1 MTMIVTV
8 SLGVTSL
15 PVHAD
20 DSANS
25 ESTSQ
30 TNLGRDT
37 ESVEEQ
43 SDTSD
48 RPENDQVDKDASDNG
63 DSTELDTTEPAA
75 ADSTAGEDAES
86 AVDDSSSQTE
96 QKSNDQKQTT
106 DSGEASEEESNKN
119 DTETNTEQQKG
130 TSDSASAQE
139 GSLSESVD
147 QPETPASQSTQPET
161 SQDNKIL
168 NPIIRRIIRPSDT
181 KTAVYRFYNGDQL
194 VSEQTVKDGDTLLEP
209 EAPVKVDETFTGWY
223 AKDSD
228 EKFDGFGTVGD
239 ITEDGQSYD
248 YYARFSA
255 NTVYVYYYDQYDNLI
270 DTVTAQQDTDI
281 KISENMP
288 MIQVEPLT
296 QHHEG
301 WHLEG
306 STEDVSGEY
315 RVGTE
320 SVKLY
325 PILKEGYWVN
335 YDSNGGSSIASQ
347 FIDRNASPDQK
358 KASQPSV
365 IPAKEGYTFEGWYSD
380 KELTNKYDFNSEVDA
395 PLTLYAK
402 YVPKTDTG
410 YSVRYWIEYQTDAT
424 SNNGRGSWGY
434 KFVGRE
440 SRTGTTGSNAEYD
453 GDYIFK
459 APVNLVKYGYSLNTE
474 KTKTIPIAADGTTIL
489 DVYYDC
495 RAYDIAFHFPGPD
508 GKPHTVSDR
517 NVKFSAS
524 LAYLW
529 EQIYAIKPKEKLF
542 DGNHRFAGGP
552 DTRFVADDSELSTML
567 DRGNSVYNYQGMGT
581 ENSFYNV
588 FCETLHGK
596 APNGQTIVR
605 NVSRRGSGDTRS
617 YYLHHSGAFTSGGNG
632 ALDNGDIGVEGFT
645 PALDLSDGHY
655 LVYKNGKIVVW
666 YRYHQGWDDVHQLVD
681 ENGKG
686 VSYWGKDMPL
696 NIYLTRNIYTITYH
710 TAGGPSID
718 TASVPYEDDVRQYEP
733 KEYIAGNTQMTEG
746 NQKLVFAGW
755 YKDARLTEPFDFDI
769 TMPAYNLEL
778 YAKWE
783 PIKYTVTFD
792 TAGGSTIAPIKN
804 IAYGSTI
811 EKPADP
817 VYEGRIFLGWTLNGE
832 PYNFADGVTDDITL
846 KAEWRSIKAYQ
857 ATYDLNGGS
866 GTTPVDDT
874 AYYENGRVV
883 VADAGSIKA
892 PDGKVFLGWKCSGD
906 GKIYYPGGV
915 APMKFGGMTFT
926 AQWGDA
932 DTAISMKYDFNFK
945 SYGIAAEGNESKTV
959 NGITNNRRITLAD
972 FDTMGQTP
980 KGWRFDGWYLDADCT
995 DGPYTDVLVDRN
1007 DEEKNVV
1014 YAKWTKIS
1022 SDVMPKHH
1030 HHHHH
1035 GDGDSQS
1042 DRVENN
1048 ALIPKAV
1055 NAQPASNPPAD
1066 STEATAVE
1074 SAVRPVETVT
1084 ADTDQK
1090 VLSASRG
1097 AGAPAGRSAVS
1108 TGDNSQIIIFGI
1120 VFLIAGAGLAVLLM
1134 KGKRNRA

>member
-1 MTMIVTV
+1 MHRGRRVDHYTVVRGKICKYHLFTTNKAVHIIIFSTLCTDYCNGVNVMKKKVLSILMIIIVTV

-48 RPENDQVDKDASDNG
+48 RSENDQVDKDASDNG

-75 ADSTAGEDAES
+75 A
-86 AVDDSSSQTE
+86 
-96 QKSNDQKQTT
+96 
-106 DSGEASEEESNKN
+106 
-119 DTETNTEQQKG
+119 
-130 TSDSASAQE
+130 AQE
-139 GSLSESVD
+139 ASLSESVD

-194 VSEQTVKDGDTLLEP
+194 VSEQTVKAGDTLLEP

-424 SNNGRGSWGY
+424 SNDGRGSWGY

-495 RAYDIAFHFPGPD
+495 RAYDIEFHFPGPD

-529 EQIYAIKPKEKLF
+529 EQIYAIKPKDKLF
-542 DGNHRFAGGP
+542 DGSHRFAGGP
-552 DTRFVADDSELSTML
+552 DNYFVADDSELSTML
-567 DRGNSVYNYQGMGT
+567 DRGNSVYNYQGMGN

-617 YYLHHSGAFTSGGNG
+617 YYLHHSGAFYSLANG
-632 ALDNGDIGVEGFT
+632 ASGKEDIGVEGFT

-655 LVYKNGKIVVW
+655 RVYNDGSYYVW
-666 YRYHQGWDDVHQLVD
+666 YRYHQGWDKVHQLLD
-681 ENGKG
+681 ENGNG
-686 VSYWGKDMPL
+686 VSYWGIHMPL

-718 TASVPYEDDVRQYEP
+718 TVSVPYEDDVRQYEP

-755 YKDARLTEPFDFDI
+755 YKDPRLTEPFDFDI

-792 TAGGSTIAPIKN
+792 TAGSSTIAPIKN

-857 ATYDLNGGS
+857 VTYDLNGGS

-1022 SDVMPKHH
+1022 SDVTPKHH

-1042 DRVENN
+1042 DRVE
-1048 ALIPKAV
+1048 
-1055 NAQPASNPPAD
+1055 
-1066 STEATAVE
+1066 
-1074 SAVRPVETVT
+1074 TVT
-1084 ADTDQK
+1084 ADKDQK

-1108 TGDNSQIIIFGI
+1108 TGVKSQIIIFGI
-1120 VFLIAGAGLAVLLM
+1120 VFLIAGAGAGLAVLLM
-1134 KGKRNRA
+1134 KGFR